1 MATFK
6 TFITASVLTVLFTSC
21 GGDTNSN
28 SGNTSTTPVTSD
40 TPQPTAATPTGNE
53 KFDPFN
59 KIDDTRTK
67 LSEVGIG
74 QLGNWKDDGMG
85 GYMSITT
92 YYQFGDASA
101 SNGMENNLAYYLES
115 DNANSIKTL
124 KLVLNI
130 NNSSQKKQALTKLG
144 EIADKTFKQLAA
156 EIPKGLLAAIQ
167 TSKSFKADNEKFS
180 TELKLDKSKIDTW
193 KLTIETK

>member
-6 TFITASVLTVLFTSC
+6 TFIAALVLTVLFTSC

-28 SGNTSTTPVTSD
+28 SGNTSSTPATSD
-40 TPQPTAATPTGNE
+40 TPPPTAATPAGNE

-59 KIDDTRTK
+59 KIDDTRAK

-74 QLGNWKDDGMG
+74 QLGSWKDDGMG

-92 YYQFGDASA
+92 YYQFGDASS

-130 NNSSQKKQALTKLG
+130 NNSSQKKQALTKFS
-144 EIADKTFKQLAA
+144 EMADKTFKQLSADT
-156 EIPKGLLAAIQ
+156 PKGLLDAIQ
-167 TSKSFKADNEKFS
+167 APKSFKGDNEKFT
-180 TELKLDKSKIDTW
+180 TELKLDKSNIATW
-193 KLTIETK
+193 KLIIATK